1 MREELIQW
9 QEESP
14 VTSSAGQVSTYRD
27 NAADYFGVD
36 FVGLPDGCQV
46 EQVHGLHRHAQRF
59 PTSAFDDGGNDENF
73 AMKVENF
80 TKANPNASF
89 TGPLAFLNTYEYQ
102 MGEGYLTGIGAA
114 TEFSSGVQFWNYYGR
129 TLYNATVAQLQ
140 YNGSYVNGTAR
151 PKPVIRTT
159 GQSRIENS
167 QISWSL
173 GFFGPSFYE
182 TPDPKLSAFSNG
194 SLFDVV
200 VIPEGGTENNTLAA
214 YDSCYQDLIPDITYM
229 GDNDLFYQYVPLYL
243 QDATARVN
251 KYAPAGFK
259 FNVNDTVSTAQKA
272 GTSY

>member
-1 MREELIQW
+1 
-9 QEESP
+9 
-14 VTSSAGQVSTYRD
+14 
-27 NAADYFGVD
+27 
-36 FVGLPDGCQV
+36 
-46 EQVHGLHRHAQRF
+46 
-59 PTSAFDDGGNDENF
+59 
-73 AMKVENF
+73 MKVENF